1 MIRTRRGRS
10 VFKAYLF
17 LAPFLVLFA
26 FVVVYP
32 IIFGV
37 RLSLYGQRGA
47 RMWYVGLSNYRTILG
62 DPRFWEAF
70 KIPLFLLLV
79 QVPLMIFLAIL
90 IAFVYERMPRGRAA
104 FHRFI
109 HYLPYT
115 IPAIVAGIVWSYIFS
130 DSMSP
135 LRPLLDLL
143 GFAGVRI
150 LNREHVPLVLLVII
164 FWEFTGYT
172 AFVVFSALLAV
183 PREYAEQAQ
192 IDGATFWQTAF
203 FIKLPLV
210 RGVITM
216 LFIFNAIGALQVFNE
231 PWMLGALVVLP
242 PNYTPAMYIYNSAF
256 AYGRFTYATAMG
268 LVLACITFL
277 ISLYVLRMA
286 SRQLLARGW

>member
-1 MIRTRRGRS
+1 MIRKRRSRLALR
-10 VFKAYLF
+10 AYLF
-17 LAPFLVLFA
+17 LAPFLALFS
-26 FVVVYP
+26 FIVIYP
-32 IIFGV
+32 IVLGV

-47 RMWYVGLSNYRTILG
+47 RMWYVGFLNYRNIFT

-90 IAFVYERMPRGRAA
+90 IAFVYERVPRKEAA
-104 FHRFI
+104 IYRFI

-135 LRPLLDLL
+135 FRPLLDAL
-143 GFAGVRI
+143 GMMGVRI

-164 FWEFTGYT
+164 LWEFTGYT
-172 AFVVFSALLAV
+172 AFVVFSSLLAI

-203 FIKLPLV
+203 FIKLPLI
-210 RGVITM
+210 RGVIVM
-216 LFIFNAIGALQVFNE
+216 LFIFNIIGALQVFNE
-231 PWMLGALVVLP
+231 PWMLQTLVVLP

-256 AYGRFTYATAMG
+256 AYGRFTYAIAMG
-268 LVLACITFL
+268 LVLASITFL
-277 ISLYVLRMA
+277 ISLYVLRTA
-286 SRQLLARGW
+286 SRQLLVQR